1 MDQQR
6 QHTGPVAPPDIRKNL
21 VPHNGCLLRRG
32 PHPGHRPLKA
42 PHLGLARMAL
52 IGDTQSLRESLGPA
66 GLAAV
71 GEQKQGD
78 PRLVQRLLP
87 GPHRLGGGVDS
98 IGHQGVVQI
107 GQQEANSPG
116 PQPGQIN
123 GVDAFKIKI
132 RDQRKFHGITF

>member
-1 MDQQR
+1 MR
-6 QHTGPVAPPDIRKNL
+6 LLESRNRVIPAWS
-21 VPHNGCLLRRG
+21 GC
-32 PHPGHRPLKA
+32 
-42 PHLGLARMAL
+42 
-52 IGDTQSLRESLGPA
+52 
-66 GLAAV
+66 
-71 GEQKQGD
+71 
-78 PRLVQRLLP
+78 LLP